1 MALPDFNILDFI
13 LPNSEDLEAIPFEP
27 APEIFFGDNL
37 AEEYLDE
44 SEIERIGN
52 MVMDSYTADKE
63 SRAEWESMFEKGFEL
78 LGLKLSTTS
87 EPFEGA
93 CTAVH
98 PLLIESAVKF
108 QSKAS
113 EELFPPQGPVKTQ
126 IIGTSNTEKEDQSE
140 RVQSFMNFQLTEV
153 MPEYFD
159 EFERMLFHLPL
170 VGSAFKKIYYDPASE
185 RPVSE
190 FVPVD
195 QFYVS
200 YNATDL
206 RRADRYT
213 HVIYMTPHELQKQI
227 KSGMYR
233 DIDLTEPGNFEP
245 SSMSQTI
252 NSIMGIEFNAEYD
265 KQHTLLEQHLYL
277 ELDEDEFPSPY
288 IVTIEKDSNQV
299 LGIRRNWN
307 EDDQTRE
314 KKMYFTHYKYVPGFG
329 FYGLGLIHFLGN
341 MTMSA
346 TLAMRSLLD
355 AGQFANLPGGFKAR
369 GIRIVGGDD
378 PIAPGEF
385 KEVEATGMDLN
396 KAIVPLPYKEPSQ
409 TLFQLLGFI
418 TQAGQK
424 FADSTDAVVSDA
436 TNYGPVGTTL
446 ALIEASAKLF
456 SAIHKRLHK
465 SQKDELR
472 ILARLNYEYLPD
484 ERMMIPIPGM
494 ELQITRADFDGRIDI
509 IPVSDPNIPSQA
521 HRLAQAQLLLQISAQ
536 SAPGTYDMREV
547 HKSLLTAAGVR
558 DPSRFLSSEKE
569 PVPQDPVSDI
579 LSASKGLPISAF
591 PGQNHQAYIQVFSSF
606 LQDPTL
612 GQNQS
617 LQSMGPLLQVAITD
631 HMMMQY
637 QETMGGL
644 INEAGAQQGSPDM
657 MTEIMAEAA
666 QQILNANQQ
675 LGQYQSLEQQQLALE
690 SRNIELKE
698 KGMAQENAKDMADL
712 SLKKQELDIRRRGQD
727 IDAAKDIGVNTI
739 RNKEADN
746 KKDIMLQK
754 FLLEGLGKM
763 RDINLKNTSSG
774 TSPGYKGGGATEIK
788 GYEPGGMVSFDDV
801 ISLVNSYENGG
812 TPTQPEAEDF
822 PPLPAVK
829 PLTSEDKEIFEA
841 MKRLPVD
848 RPLPPEDK
856 EIFEAEEEL
865 PEVELTNDPD
875 INSILTA
882 EFRRRYPGNTP
893 VPELPSVTES
903 GSPLY
908 APNIGLTPREFALNM
923 FTDKIGKRE
932 DVVPHIDLK
941 GIFTLGWGVVPDKGS
956 VTIELNENGTINT
969 EKSDWKN
976 ATKNGLKLSDFA
988 GYATRENPNGD
999 QQAFATAVARDFY
1012 NKGSKVFNNKHGDGA
1027 FETYSPEARSAMLDL
1042 MYNAGKGAMKWDDV
1056 KTFMDASEKVGTEDY
1071 GPEVQRDLINLAQ
1084 TENFL
1089 VTKSDG
1095 TLTYPRGILKRRLLA
1110 YNMVAPEN
1118 DQAAKIETTARI
1130 ETTAGTDGTD
1140 EVKKR
1145 TGTLYNIYRADGTL
1159 LKTWESNDTTETLS
1173 ADLRSNNTPYGDV
1186 IVE

>member
-1 MALPDFNILDFI
+1 MALPNDNINILDFI
-13 LPNSEDLEAIPFEP
+13 LPDEMDLDAIPFEP
-27 APEIFFGDNL
+27 APEIFFSDNL

-44 SEIERIGN
+44 SEIERIGSI
-52 MVMDSYTADKE
+52 VMDSYTSDKE

-78 LGLKLSTTS
+78 LGLKLNTTS

-113 EELFPPQGPVKTQ
+113 EELFPPQGPVKAQ
-126 IIGTSNTEKEDQSE
+126 IIGTSNAQKEDQSE

-227 KSGMYR
+227 MSGMYR
-233 DIDLTEPGNFEP
+233 DIDLSEPGNFQP
-245 SSMSQTI
+245 STMSQTI
-252 NSIMGIEFNAEYD
+252 NSIMGIEFNAEHD
-265 KQHTLLEQHLYL
+265 KQYTLLEQHLYL
-277 ELDEDEFPSPY
+277 ELDDDEFPSPY
-288 IVTIEKDSNQV
+288 IVTIEKDSGQV

-307 EDDQTRE
+307 ENDPTRE

-436 TNYGPVGTTL
+436 SNYGPVGTTL

-472 ILARLNYEYLPD
+472 ILARLNYEFLPD
-484 ERMMIPIPGM
+484 EQMMIPIPGR
-494 ELQITRADFDGRIDI
+494 ELPVTRADFDGRVDI

-547 HKSLLTAAGVR
+547 HRSLLTAAGVR
-558 DPSRFLSSEKE
+558 EPSRFLSAEKQPQE
-569 PVPQDPVSDI
+569 QDPVSDI
-579 LSASKGLPISAF
+579 LAASKGLPISAF
-591 PGQNHQAYIQVFSSF
+591 PGQDHQAYIQVFTAF
-606 LQDPTL
+606 MQDPSL
-612 GQNQS
+612 GQNKI
-617 LQSMGPLLQVAITD
+617 LQSIGPILQAAIRD

-637 QETMGGL
+637 QETMSGL
-644 INEAGAQQGSPDM
+644 MNEAGAAQQNPDVM
-657 MTEIMAEAA
+657 PEIMAEAA

-690 SRNIELKE
+690 SRSLELKE
-698 KGMAQENAKDMADL
+698 KSLDQDNAKEMADL

-739 RNKEADN
+739 RNKEAEN

-763 RDINLKNTSSG
+763 RDINKAET
-774 TSPGYKGGGATEIK
+774 KGFADGGAAEIK
-788 GYEPGGMVSFDDV
+788 GYEPGGKVNFDDV
-801 ISLVNSYENGG
+801 IALINSYDPEQLG
-812 TPTQPEAEDF
+812 TGFDIYPDEARDMAEAAAYRNNMSMYEDIQNTKRSQFSETPDINVSGLKVPEVEPLSPTDA
-822 PPLPAVK
+822 
-829 PLTSEDKEIFEA
+829 SMFEA
-841 MKRLPVD
+841 MQS
-848 RPLPPEDK
+848 
-856 EIFEAEEEL
+856 L
-865 PEVELTNDPD
+865 PEVKP
-875 INSILTA
+875 TA
-882 EFRRRYPGNTP
+882 SQSPTEVAEPTP
-893 VPELPSVTES
+893 TTFTETLS
-903 GSPLY
+903 DVIQTGSPQY
-908 APNIGLTPREFALNM
+908 APDRGDNRPGILAVNM
-923 FTDKIGKRE
+923 FTAEVGGRE
-932 DVVPHIDLK
+932 GFKPHFDDK
-941 GIFTLGWGVVPDKGS
+941 GIFTLGYGVVPDKGS
-956 VTIELNENGTINT
+956 VTIVTDAKGNIDWTQ
-969 EKSDWKN
+969 SDISG
-976 ATKNGLKLSDFA
+976 ATKNGLALADF
-988 GYATRENPNGD
+988 GDD
-999 QQAFATAVARDFY
+999 QQAFAAAVARQFY
-1012 NKGSKVFNNKHGDGA
+1012 DQGSEVFNNKHGDGK
-1027 FETYSPEARSAMLDL
+1027 FESYSPEARSAMLDL
-1042 MYNAGKGAMKWDDV
+1042 MYNGGTGTMEWNDV
-1056 KTFMDASEKVGTEDY
+1056 KTFLDASEKVGTEDY
-1071 GPEVQRDLINLAQ
+1071 GTEVQEDLINLTQ

-1089 VTKSDG
+1089 MTLDDG
-1095 TLTYPRGILKRRLLA
+1095 TKTFPRGLLKRRLLA
-1110 YNMVAPEN
+1110 YNMVAPEQ
-1118 DQAAKIETTARI
+1118 DQADRI
-1130 ETTAGTDGTD
+1130 ETLGRMEDGN
-1140 EVKKR
+1140 R
-1145 TGTLYNIYRADGTL
+1145 TGTIYNIYKADGTL
-1159 LKTWESNDTTETLS
+1159 LQTWYSDDKTETLS
-1173 ADLRSNNTPYGDV
+1173 ADLRSNGTPYGDV
-1186 IVE
+1186 PVE

>member
-1 MALPDFNILDFI
+1 MALPDNLEVNILDFI
-13 LPNSEDLEAIPFEP
+13 LPEGMDEAIPFEP
-27 APEIFFGDNL
+27 APEIFFEDNL

-44 SEIERIGN
+44 SEIERIGS
-52 MVMDSYTADKE
+52 MVVDAYTADKE

-126 IIGTSNTEKEDQSE
+126 VIGNPSIQKEQQSE

-170 VGSAFKKIYYDPASE
+170 VGSSFKKIYYDPASE

-227 KSGMYR
+227 MSGMYR
-233 DIDLTEPGNFEP
+233 DIDLSEPNAFQP
-245 SSMSQTI
+245 STMSQTI

-265 KQHTLLEQHLYL
+265 KQYTLLEQHLYL
-277 ELDEDEFPSPY
+277 ELEGDTLPSPY
-288 IVTIEKDSNQV
+288 IVTVENDSGQV

-307 EDDQTRE
+307 ESDLTRE

-409 TLFQLLGFI
+409 TLFQLLGFV
-418 TQAGQK
+418 TDAGQR

-472 ILARLNYEYLPD
+472 ILARLNYEFLPD
-484 ERMMIPIPGM
+484 EEMIMPIPGS
-494 ELQITRADFDGRIDI
+494 ELPVTRSDFDGRVDI

-547 HKSLLTAAGVR
+547 HRSLLTAAGVR
-558 DPSRFLSSEKE
+558 EPSRFLSEDKE
-569 PVPQDPVSDI
+569 PKEQDPVSDI

-591 PGQNHQAYIQVFSSF
+591 PGQDHQAYIQVFTSF
-606 LQDPTL
+606 MQDPTL
-612 GQNQS
+612 GQNQI
-617 LQSMGPLLQVAITD
+617 LQSIGPLLQAAIRD

-644 INEAGAQQGSPDM
+644 IEGSSPDVM
-657 MTEIMAEAA
+657 PEIMAEAA

-690 SRNIELKE
+690 SKSLDLKE
-698 KGMAQENAKDMADL
+698 KGLDQDNAKEMADL

-739 RNKEADN
+739 RNKEAEN

-763 RDINLKNTSSG
+763 RDINSSQETKG
-774 TSPGYKGGGATEIK
+774 FAKGGAAKIK
-788 GYEPGGMVSFDDV
+788 GYEPGGMVNFDDV
-801 ISLVNSYENGG
+801 IALVNSYG
-812 TPTQPEAEDF
+812 TEELGTGSDIYPDEARASAEAAAQQNNMFEAVQSLPE
-822 PPLPAVK
+822 VK
-829 PLTSEDKEIFEA
+829 PLSPTDASMFEA
-841 MKRLPVD
+841 VQS
-848 RPLPPEDK
+848 
-856 EIFEAEEEL
+856 L
-865 PEVELTNDPD
+865 PEVKPTAPQ
-875 INSILTA
+875 ILT
-882 EFRRRYPGNTP
+882 E
-893 VPELPSVTES
+893 ES
-903 GSPLY
+903 ESTASQSP
-908 APNIGLTPREFALNM
+908 T
-923 FTDKIGKRE
+923 
-932 DVVPHIDLK
+932 
-941 GIFTLGWGVVPDKGS
+941 
-956 VTIELNENGTINT
+956 
-969 EKSDWKN
+969 
-976 ATKNGLKLSDFA
+976 
-988 GYATRENPNGD
+988 
-999 QQAFATAVARDFY
+999 
-1012 NKGSKVFNNKHGDGA
+1012 
-1027 FETYSPEARSAMLDL
+1027 
-1042 MYNAGKGAMKWDDV
+1042 
-1056 KTFMDASEKVGTEDY
+1056 
-1071 GPEVQRDLINLAQ
+1071 PEVAEP
-1084 TENFL
+1084 T
-1089 VTKSDG
+1089 
-1095 TLTYPRGILKRRLLA
+1095 P
-1110 YNMVAPEN
+1110 
-1118 DQAAKIETTARI
+1118 TTF
-1130 ETTAGTDGTD
+1130 
-1140 EVKKR
+1140 
-1145 TGTLYNIYRADGTL
+1145 
-1159 LKTWESNDTTETLS
+1159 TETLS
-1173 ADLRSNNTPYGDV
+1173 DSLGSPPLPREKPDFPRLSQANSDLGGMSLVDRVIWQESENDPNAVSGVGAAGLMQIMQSTMEDPGDEYGITEMDWVDRYDPEKNTRFGSEYLEAMLNKFDGDIELALIAYNAGARRAKKFDDAGRDYSLFWWRKDDDGNFLRDEDNNKIPGWAQESKKYVENIMGEQSITELPTMTEFRRSGLPLSSVTPTEKPIPPNLEDSDT
-1186 IVE
+1186 

>member
-170 VGSAFKKIYYDPASE
+170 VGSAFKKIYYDHASE

-536 SAPGTYDMREV
+536 SAPGTYNMREV

-617 LQSMGPLLQVAITD
+617 LQSMGPLLQAAITD

-637 QETMGGL
+637 QETMGGF

-690 SRNIELKE
+690 ARNIELKE
-698 KGMAQENAKDMADL
+698 KGMAQDNAKDMADL
-712 SLKKQELDIRRRGQD
+712 SLKKQELDIRRRSQD

-774 TSPGYKGGGATEIK
+774 TSPGYEVGGEVNQHGDLLNYDA
-788 GYEPGGMVSFDDV
+788 VVD
-801 ISLVNSYENGG
+801 LVNRISTSSPEIPALPLNQPLYTPKEPPPSMDIPTATPLISDFLRSVEGFETEGYVPQNLEG
-812 TPTQPEAEDF
+812 TVFGTSGVTIASGLDLSKQNRDSLTAMGIPPSLINRFEKYFEVSKEAAKDLLATN
-822 PPLPAVK
+822 PLSI
-829 PLTSEDKEIFEA
+829 T
-841 MKRLPVD
+841 
-848 RPLPPEDK
+848 
-856 EIFEAEEEL
+856 EEEATL
-865 PEVELTNDPD
+865 
-875 INSILTA
+875 I
-882 EFRRRYPGNTP
+882 
-893 VPELPSVTES
+893 
-903 GSPLY
+903 
-908 APNIGLTPREFALNM
+908 
-923 FTDKIGKRE
+923 DK
-932 DVVPHIDLK
+932 
-941 GIFTLGWGVVPDKGS
+941 
-956 VTIELNENGTINT
+956 N
-969 EKSDWKN
+969 
-976 ATKNGLKLSDFA
+976 
-988 GYATRENPNGD
+988 
-999 QQAFATAVARDFY
+999 
-1012 NKGSKVFNNKHGDGA
+1012 
-1027 FETYSPEARSAMLDL
+1027 
-1042 MYNAGKGAMKWDDV
+1042 
-1056 KTFMDASEKVGTEDY
+1056 
-1071 GPEVQRDLINLAQ
+1071 
-1084 TENFL
+1084 
-1089 VTKSDG
+1089 
-1095 TLTYPRGILKRRLLA
+1095 LLA
-1110 YNMVAPEN
+1110 YDFNRLRQQWNNTQDLDKEGVAWNSLEPEKQTVLLSLFRQYGSTRKFPKFWKKTTSGNWEGAIAELRNFN
-1118 DQAAKIETTARI
+1118 DEYSTRRNKE
-1130 ETTAGTDGTD
+1130 
-1140 EVKKR
+1140 
-1145 TGTLYNIYRADGTL
+1145 
-1159 LKTWESNDTTETLS
+1159 
-1173 ADLRSNNTPYGDV
+1173 ADLLETV
-1186 IVE
+1186 